1 MEPIRLAILGGG
13 NIAFNAH
20 VPAIESVPEVRVVA
34 AAATPE
40 AHARRVAGRFDLPR
54 YSTDPQEVFDDPEVE
69 AVLITTPPVT
79 HADFT
84 RRAAAA
90 GKHVLC
96 EKPMGRSLAEC
107 DAMIE
112 ACRRAGTVLQIGEMK
127 RFNAGFRAAKD
138 LLDRGVIGEIFMARF
153 HTSYYAPFT
162 RQLWYATP
170 EISGGGQMMNQ
181 MPHEVSVLRWFMGR
195 VVAVTAMSNHPL
207 GPQPED
213 NAAVTLRFEG
223 EALAVVTVSWMAKHY
238 NLALPC
244 PPEFPFDER
253 LEVLGVDGA
262 LTIDSPYSYW
272 NVPIRLGVYTD
283 RDVPG
288 VNRGWNFIP
297 CPPGDQ
303 YTAQMRG
310 FARAVRGLEPCGYPG
325 PEGRADIAVIRAA
338 MEAAETGR
346 TVAPAL

>member
-1 MEPIRLAILGGG
+1 MDPVRLAIIGGG

-20 VPAIESVPEVRVVA
+20 VPAIEAVPEVRVVA
-34 AAATPE
+34 AAATPVE
-40 AHARRVAGRFDLPR
+40 HAQRVADHFGLSR
-54 YSTDPQEVFDDPEVE
+54 YATDPQAVFDDPEVE

-96 EKPMGRSLAEC
+96 EKPMARSLAEC
-107 DAMIE
+107 DAMID
-112 ACRRAGTVLQIGEMK
+112 ACHDAGVILQIGEMK
-127 RFNAGFRAAKD
+127 RFNAGYRIAGD
-138 LLDRGVIGEIFMARF
+138 VLERGVIGEIFMARY

-181 MPHEVSVLRWFMGR
+181 MPHEVSVLRWFLGK
-195 VVAVTAMSNHPL
+195 VVAVSAMSNHPL
-207 GPQPED
+207 GPEPED

-223 EALAVVTVSWMAKHY
+223 DAVAVVTVSWMAKQY
-238 NLALPC
+238 NLSLPC

-253 LEVLGVDGA
+253 FEVLGTEGA

-272 NVPIRLGVYTD
+272 NVPIRLSVYTD
-283 RDVPG
+283 RDLSG
-288 VNRGWNFIP
+288 FTRGWNIIP
-297 CPPGDQ
+297 CPAGDQ
-303 YTAQMRG
+303 YIAQMRS
-310 FARAVRGLEPCGYPG
+310 FARAVRDLEPCGYPG
-325 PEGRADIAVIRAA
+325 AEGRADIAVIRAA
-338 MEAAETGR
+338 MAAADTGQ
-346 TVAPAL
+346 TVTL